1 MRTHQL
7 VAELETLDSYQ
18 SYVDFL
24 RALAQTGKVEAERL
38 LRANAAL
45 SESVKVMAGEV
56 FAAYAAAEVA
66 KGSQPFASWGSA
78 CAALHGHQASAK
90 ALADRCL
97 ASTPTAD
104 PTAPVLL
111 LVIGSNRGLCG
122 SFHRNLIDE
131 ARKCVASYGHVKIA
145 CVGRHTRSA
154 LVRSFQDPSLFV
166 PAADLEKS
174 DGLTGLFRM
183 DTAKTP
189 IQPLSL
195 QLLDWFM
202 TLQPSPP
209 SRLEVIYTDE
219 STKASAVVTAP
230 WLPVPLSA
238 QMGAGTADPLG
249 RSHILEP
256 SAATVAAAM
265 LEVRLRTEL
274 RSAIL
279 RSSVAEHRMRLQEST
294 RAHHYLEEQSE
305 STRAL
310 MRKTRREK
318 ITTELV
324 GLLSGAEAYKD
335 RE

>member
-38 LRANAAL
+38 LKANAAL
-45 SESVKVMAGEV
+45 SESVTVMAGEV
-56 FAAYAAAEVA
+56 FATYAAAGPST
-66 KGSQPFASWGSA
+66 GSQTFASWESA
-78 CAALHGHQASAK
+78 CAALHGHRASAT

-97 ASTPTAD
+97 GPATPVS

-122 SFHRNLIDE
+122 SFHRNLVE
-131 ARKCVASYGHVKIA
+131 QTRQRATSYGHVKIA
-145 CVGRHTRSA
+145 CIGRHTRSA
-154 LVRSFQDPSLFV
+154 LIRHFQDPALFV
-166 PAADLEKS
+166 PAAELEKA

-183 DTAKTP
+183 DTAKSP

-202 TLQPSPP
+202 TLQPS
-209 SRLEVIYTDE
+209 RLEVIHTNE
-219 STKASAVVTAP
+219 SPDATAVVTAP
-230 WLPVPLSA
+230 WLPIAESA
-238 QMGAGTADPLG
+238 QRGADTQDPLG
-249 RSHILEP
+249 RPRILEP
-256 SAATVAAAM
+256 SPATVAAAM
-265 LEVRLRTEL
+265 LEVRLRTDL

-324 GLLSGAEAYKD
+324 GLLSGAEAYKERD
-335 RE
+335 